1 MAQYS
6 KHYEDFL
13 PQEKTNFE
21 VNMLA
26 NKDGNVVDAAH
37 PLPVTLGSEN
47 ITITGDVN
55 IGTSVSVT
63 STPEDPVH
71 NHITEVGTSGLLTV
85 PYLPVSVSNFP
96 ATQPVSGPLTD
107 AQLRNTAVP
116 VSGSVNIGTMPEVE
130 IKNDANNPI
139 PVTGTFVT
147 TSPVGATDSFGRQRV
162 SNPMTLFDSS
172 HRYRDN
178 NLWNTATT

>member
-1 MAQYS
+1 MAQWNKS
-6 KHYEDFL
+6 TQDFL
-13 PQEKTNFE
+13 NQERTLYE

-26 NKDGNVVDAAH
+26 NKDGAPIDQAN
-37 PLPVTLGSEN
+37 PLHVSLGSES

-55 IGTSVSVT
+55 IGTTVT
-63 STPEDPVH
+63 VDSTPEDPIH
-71 NHITEVGTSGLLTV
+71 SHITEVGTSGLLAV

-130 IKNDANNPI
+130 IKNDAGNPI
-139 PVTGTFVT
+139 SVTIVL
-147 TSPVGATDSFGRQRV
+147 P
-162 SNPMTLFDSS
+162 
-172 HRYRDN
+172 Y
-178 NLWNTATT
+178 

>member
-1 MAQYS
+1 MAQWNKNTQDY
-6 KHYEDFL
+6 L
-13 PQEKTNFE
+13 NQERTLFE

-26 NKDGNVVDAAH
+26 NKDGNVVDATH

-55 IGTSVSVT
+55 IGTTVEVS
-63 STPEDPVH
+63 STPENPVH
-71 NHITEVGTSGLLTV
+71 NHITEVGTSGLLSV

-116 VSGSVNIGTMPEVE
+116 VSGPLTDAQLRNTAVPVSGTFWQATQPVSGPLTDAQLRNTAVPVSGSVNIG
-130 IKNDANNPI
+130 
-139 PVTGTFVT
+139 
-147 TSPVGATDSFGRQRV
+147 SS
-162 SNPMTLFDSS
+162 SLFLL
-172 HRYRDN
+172 RCFF
-178 NLWNTATT
+178 